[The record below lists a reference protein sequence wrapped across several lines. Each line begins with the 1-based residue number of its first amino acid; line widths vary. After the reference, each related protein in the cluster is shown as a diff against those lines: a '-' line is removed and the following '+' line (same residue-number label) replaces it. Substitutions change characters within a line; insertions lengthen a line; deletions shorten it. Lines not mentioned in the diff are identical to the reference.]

1 MFGMDLY
8 ENYWW
13 LAAGL
18 AGVLVRL
25 ATEAE
30 SHSKAESSVKPLN
43 NPRTTRNPIVSF
55 K

>member
-1 MFGMDLY
+1 MDFY

-30 SHSKAESSVKPLN
+30 SHSQTEPSVKSLDT
-43 NPRTTRNPIVSF
+43 PRTTRNPIVSF
-55 K
+55 R